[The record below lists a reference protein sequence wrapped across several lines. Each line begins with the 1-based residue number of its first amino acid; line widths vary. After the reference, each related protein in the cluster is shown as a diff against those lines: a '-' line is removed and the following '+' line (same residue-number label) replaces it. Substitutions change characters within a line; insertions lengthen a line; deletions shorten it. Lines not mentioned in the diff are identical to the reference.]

1 MGMNPYIQDQ
11 MLAERR
17 QAVVNEMERAR
28 MIAALAQDQPGV
40 GRRTIGKV
48 GRSLVVLGLWLERAE
63 QSNNHAF
70 RNA

>member
-1 MGMNPYIQDQ
+1 MNPYIQDQ

-17 QAVVNEMERAR
+17 QAVASEMEQAR
-28 MIAALAQDQPGV
+28 MIAALSQGRPGI
-40 GRRTIGKV
+40 GRRAIAGLGK
-48 GRSLVVLGLWLERAE
+48 SLVVLGLWLERAE